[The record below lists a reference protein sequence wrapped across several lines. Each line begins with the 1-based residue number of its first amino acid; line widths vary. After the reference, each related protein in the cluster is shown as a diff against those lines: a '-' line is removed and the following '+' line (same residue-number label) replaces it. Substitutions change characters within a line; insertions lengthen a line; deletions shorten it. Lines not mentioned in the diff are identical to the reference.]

1 MIYFTTNEFL
11 LLVLI
16 LIITLISFIWIKFK
30 WNFYNLKQNKIIEK
44 NLTIN
49 LKLWIL
55 SFLVLLTTSIILYVK
70 WYSWVEREYY
80 ISYLFFLLWI
90 FLFWIPTIHW
100 IINKKAINDST
111 FQYLNS
117 LWLFL
122 TIWCIINFILM
133 IIWYYK

>member
-16 LIITLISFIWIKFK
+16 LIITLISFLWIKLK

-44 NLTIN
+44 NLIIN
-49 LKLWIL
+49 LKLWLL
-55 SFLVLLTTSIILYVK
+55 SFIILLLTSIILYIK
-70 WYSWVEREYY
+70 WYSWIEREYY
-80 ISYLFFLLWI
+80 ISYLFFLLGI

-100 IINKKAINDST
+100 IINKKSINDST

-117 LWLFL
+117 LWIFL
-122 TIWCIINFILM
+122 TIWCILNFILM
-133 IIWYYK
+133 VIWYYK